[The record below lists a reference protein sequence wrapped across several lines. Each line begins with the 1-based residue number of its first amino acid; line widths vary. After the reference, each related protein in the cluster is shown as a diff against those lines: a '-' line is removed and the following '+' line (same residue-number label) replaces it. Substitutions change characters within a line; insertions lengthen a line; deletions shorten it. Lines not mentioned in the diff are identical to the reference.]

1 MKLYKVTCMWDDI
14 DGIPV
19 FWAGTKR
26 DAQRI
31 KAHIIR
37 ENKDGGTYDGATMG
51 DPPEIEAVDVPTDKN
66 GLLRFLRDAAQIQDY
81 PTYPLQLT
89 DDATL

>member
-1 MKLYKVTCMWDDI
+1 MKLYKITCMWDDI
-14 DGIPV
+14 DGSPV

-37 ENKDGGTYDGATMG
+37 ETKDGGTHDGALMG
-51 DPPEIEAVDVPTDKN
+51 NTPEIEAVNVPTDKN
-66 GLLRFLRDAAQIQDY
+66 GLLRFLRDAAQIQNC
-81 PTYPLQLT
+81 PTYPSQLT
-89 DDATL
+89 DEATR